1 MTIQAH
7 DTLETVDAK
16 LAHQQERRTA
26 LARQQHEKAA
36 EAETLRGQLSALL
49 ENFAGDD
56 ADADKERAA
65 LSARISA
72 LLVERE
78 AMTPVIA
85 KLDAEGATLMR
96 QRHTLAA
103 ERAADA
109 HEKAIADARAACPPI
124 FEAVRTFVTDTLPPL
139 LAAAAER
146 RSALVRAARASK
158 AAADLAGVS
167 PRHTL
172 EHINLTDSLP
182 LNVGMML
189 RQLLELAD
197 TYRQQTEYFARVQ
210 AQRAGQD
217 AAARLAASYA
227 A

>member
-1 MTIQAH
+1 MTIQAL
-7 DTLETVDAK
+7 DTLATVDAK
-16 LAHQQERRTA
+16 LAQLQDRRNA
-26 LARQQHEKAA
+26 LARQQQEKATQA
-36 EAETLRGQLSALL
+36 NELRGQLSALL

-72 LLVERE
+72 LVVERE
-78 AMTPVIA
+78 AMTPAIA

-109 HEKAIADARAACPPI
+109 HEHAIAEARAACPPI
-124 FEAVRTFVTDTLPPL
+124 FEAVRTFVSETLPPL
-139 LAAAAER
+139 LSTLNER
-146 RSALVRAARASK
+146 RGALVQAARASK
-158 AAADLAGVS
+158 AAADLAGVT

-217 AAARLAASYA
+217 AAARLAASHA

>member
-16 LAHQQERRTA
+16 LAHQQERRTV

-56 ADADKERAA
+56 ADADTERTA

-72 LLVERE
+72 LMVERD
-78 AMTPVIA
+78 AIAPVIA

-96 QRHTLAA
+96 QRHALAA

-109 HEKAIADARAACPPI
+109 HEQAIAAARAACPPI
-124 FEAVRTFVTDTLPPL
+124 FEAVRTFVSETLPPL
-139 LAAAAER
+139 VAALVER
-146 RSALVRAARASK
+146 RGALVQAARASK
-158 AAADLAGVS
+158 QASELAGVA

-172 EHINLTDSLP
+172 ETVNLTESLP
-182 LNVGMML
+182 LNVGQAL
-189 RQLLELAD
+189 RFLLEAAESYKQQAD
-197 TYRQQTEYFARVQ
+197 YADKLKASRTV
-210 AQRAGQD
+210 
-217 AAARLAASYA
+217 AAA
-227 A
+227 